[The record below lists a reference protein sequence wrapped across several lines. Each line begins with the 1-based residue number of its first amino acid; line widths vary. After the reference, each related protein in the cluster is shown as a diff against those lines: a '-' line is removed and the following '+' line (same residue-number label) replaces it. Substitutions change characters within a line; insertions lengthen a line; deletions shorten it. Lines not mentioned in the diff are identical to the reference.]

1 MDPYFFV
8 DVTAS
13 LPMIVLIV
21 VSGFFVYIVV
31 GGFPL
36 FHPEDWGRWKFFDE
50 DVQMGWFNYQLLFNV
65 VDMES
70 SGFVASLKEWSDHN
84 RTGQLASP
92 SRR

>member
-13 LPMIVLIV
+13 LPMIVLLNCCLFV
-21 VSGFFVYIVV
+21 VSLYIIYIYIVV

-50 DVQMGWFNYQLLFNV
+50 DVHIGWFNYQLF
-65 VDMES
+65 ECC
-70 SGFVASLKEWSDHN
+70 GHGKQRICSLPE
-84 RTGQLASP
+84 RLE
-92 SRR
+92 